1 MSTPS
6 LNPLEYKNFDKK
18 LIINICLQITN
29 AMLYLE
35 SLNHIHKDL
44 SCKNCIISVSN
55 SDEISIKICD
65 LARYMYS
72 YRSDYCILLTNTQQS
87 IRLRN
92 TAWESICTGQFTNK
106 SDVWSF
112 GIILFELLT
121 SCKQTPYAELND
133 EQLIQIIN
141 STYSSPTASTAI
153 GGVTNS
159 LVNNYLIKQSLI
171 DELKSN
177 DNSELVDLMF
187 DCLNLNI
194 FNRPNFNDLN
204 LYLKYHND
212 TK

>member
-6 LNPLEYKNFDKK
+6 NPLEFKNLNKK
-18 LIINICLQITN
+18 LIINICLQISN
-29 AMLYLE
+29 AMLHLE

-44 SCKNCIISVSN
+44 SCKNCIISVNSSN
-55 SDEISIKICD
+55 DEISIKVCD

-92 TAWESICTGQFTNK
+92 SAWESICTGQFTNK

-121 SCKQTPYAELND
+121 SCRQTPYVELND

-141 STYSSPTASTAI
+141 STYSSVALAAATP
-153 GGVTNS
+153 S
-159 LVNNYLIKQSLI
+159 LVNNYLLKQSLV
-171 DELKSN
+171 DEFKSN
-177 DNSELVDLMF
+177 DYSELVDLMF
-187 DCLNLNI
+187 DCLNLNV

-204 LYLKYHND
+204 LYLKYHFD